1 MEFRLCKKDRDAIR
15 RSLEAGNGVSINR
28 KFAITLSDKVL
39 VCMRELR
46 DKPGQVKIERLNSLI
61 LEAAQDLMR
70 APDQKRR
77 LEISHRLQVLTDV
90 RDLLTTLV
98 YE

>member
-1 MEFRLCKKDRDAIR
+1 
-15 RSLEAGNGVSINR
+15 
-28 KFAITLSDKVL
+28 
-39 VCMRELR
+39 MRELR
-46 DKPGQVKIERLNSLI
+46 EKPGQGKIERLNSLI